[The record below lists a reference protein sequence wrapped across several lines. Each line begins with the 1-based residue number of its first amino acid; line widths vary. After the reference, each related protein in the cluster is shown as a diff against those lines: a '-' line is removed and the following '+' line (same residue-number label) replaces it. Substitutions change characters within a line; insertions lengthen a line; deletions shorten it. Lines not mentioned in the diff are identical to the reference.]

1 MRKGIAFVLLLTLLL
16 SGFSTVFAAGV
27 TAPVD
32 VQGTIYEEVVITL
45 IDKGVLTGYPDGTY
59 RPGDTISRAEACII
73 AVKSMKPTDEVLSEA
88 SESRFSDL
96 EGFGWA
102 AKYINYAV
110 AKGVI
115 NGYPDGTFRPGNA
128 ITYNEMA
135 TMLVSALGFKSSDLN
150 GVWPNNFVSKAKEL
164 GIFSGFTYV
173 GQNNALRGH
182 VALMD
187 YAVVDDIAKANET
200 PSGEPDYAD
209 LAGPLAEFSG
219 RAYGMVLD
227 KASVLNEDKDV
238 VEQIEF
244 LFGNKTLY
252 INTNGKFNVDLSQ
265 LNDHLNEG
273 GLFGLQMRDGIVQRV
288 GDSNTTFAAI
298 GTPAGFE
305 DFTDHS
311 WKKVTGI
318 KNAVVTFEIDGATS
332 VRSILDDASIYVA
345 TYDNDGNID
354 GYKPGTLRDIK
365 SGHYVRLYSVTGN
378 EPGVV
383 EIVVVRKQ

>member
-27 TAPVD
+27 TAPAD
-32 VQGTIYEEVVITL
+32 VQGTIYEEVVTTL

-102 AKYINYAV
+102 DKYINYAT

-227 KASVLNEDKDV
+227 KASVLNEDKDA

-252 INTNGKFNVDLSQ
+252 INTNKNL
-265 LNDHLNEG
+265 
-273 GLFGLQMRDGIVQRV
+273 RV
-288 GDSNTTFAAI
+288 LI
-298 GTPAGFE
+298 Y
-305 DFTDHS
+305 HS
-311 WKKVTGI
+311 
-318 KNAVVTFEIDGATS
+318 
-332 VRSILDDASIYVA
+332 
-345 TYDNDGNID
+345 
-354 GYKPGTLRDIK
+354 
-365 SGHYVRLYSVTGN
+365 
-378 EPGVV
+378 
-383 EIVVVRKQ
+383 